1 VESIDTLVVGGGVVG
16 LASALSLAEAGL
28 GVCLVERHP
37 KPGMDTSTHNSGVIH
52 AGIYY
57 PPGSLK
63 ARLCVEG
70 AARLYQFCAAH
81 GVPHRRCGKL
91 IVATAPGEVPAL
103 EALARNGTANGVRG
117 LELVDRSFIA
127 RREPHVGSA
136 AALYSPDTGIVEPEA
151 LVQALAGAFANA
163 GGILLPGTRVVGADR
178 TSEGVIVRTDQE
190 KILARV
196 VVNAAGLYADEVSA
210 LLGGEPFTIYPCRGE
225 YAELTASKRDLVN
238 ALVYP
243 LPHPS
248 GHGLGVHLTKTTW
261 GSVLLGPTVH
271 HRLDKDDY
279 ERDRTPLEEF
289 LEPTRL
295 LLPSVT
301 MADLRPGGTGIR
313 ANPMPPDVPF
323 GDFIIRRDRDNPR
336 VVQAA
341 GITSPGLTACLA
353 IGDLVRQLTMEALE
367 Q

>member
-1 VESIDTLVVGGGVVG
+1 MG

-63 ARLCVEG
+63 ARLCVDG
-70 AARLYQFCAAH
+70 AARLYEFCAAH
-81 GVPHRRCGKL
+81 RIPHRRCGKL
-91 IVATAPGEVPAL
+91 IVATASDEVPAL
-103 EALARNGTANGVRG
+103 EALAATGTANGVRG
-117 LELVDRSFIA
+117 LELVDRAFIR
-127 RREPHVGSA
+127 RREPHVGGA

-151 LVQALAGAFANA
+151 LVQTLAGMVVEA
-163 GGILLPGTRVVGADR
+163 GGFVLPGTQVVGADR
-178 TSEGVIVRTDQE
+178 TPEGVIVRTGQE
-190 KILARV
+190 DILARV

-210 LLGGEPFTIYPCRGE
+210 LLGGDAFRIYPCRGE
-225 YAELTASKRDLVN
+225 YAELAASKRDLVN

-248 GHGLGVHLTKTTW
+248 SPGLGVHLTKTTW

-313 ANPMPPDVPF
+313 ANPMAPNVPF
-323 GDFIIRRDRDNPR
+323 GDFIIRRDSSNPRVNPR

-353 IGDLVRQLTMEALE
+353 IGNLVRQLTVEALT
-367 Q
+367 